1 MPAAPSDAAAGDA
14 PDASVLLYG
23 KPAPGVAT
31 LTLNR
36 PAALNAIN
44 LAMRDELW
52 GYLDAV
58 AVDPDVRVLL
68 FRGAGPRAFSAG
80 ADITEFGSAPSLLAA
95 RDARQQRDIWDRLER
110 LPVLTIAA
118 LHGFCF
124 GAGIELPLYCDLR
137 IAADDTRIALPEVT
151 LGYIPSAGGTQ
162 MLPRLMP
169 PGVARGFVLSG
180 DAIDAG
186 PRPGLGPGA
195 RRRPPR
201 RSRRARPASRDA
213 AGLARHR
220 HADRR
225 RARDP
230 ARPRP
235 GAARRHRRRRGD
247 GPRRL
252 TCSAQP
258 CGLGRLD
265 RGARSRYAGLR
276 APGMRR
282 GRLTGA
288 A

>member
-1 MPAAPSDAAAGDA
+1 MPAAPSDSAADDAPDA
-14 PDASVLLYG
+14 PDASVLLYA

-36 PAALNAIN
+36 PRALNAIN

-80 ADITEFGSAPSLLAA
+80 ADITEFGTAPSLLAA
-95 RDARQQRDIWDRLER
+95 RAARQQRDVWDRLER

-137 IAADDTRIALPEVT
+137 IAAEDTRIALPEVT

-180 DAIDAG
+180 DVIDAG
-186 PRPGLGPGA
+186 RALAWGLVHEVVPLA
-195 RRRPPR
+195 DLDAHAVH
-201 RSRRARPASRDA
+201 RATELASRDTA
-213 AGLARHR
+213 TLTV
-220 HADRR
+220 
-225 RARDP
+225 
-230 ARPRP
+230 
-235 GAARRHRRRRGD
+235 AARAIRRG
-247 GPRRL
+247 
-252 TCSAQP
+252 
-258 CGLGRLD
+258 LD
-265 RGARSRYAGLR
+265 LGLR
-276 APGMRR
+276 DAI
-282 GRLTGA
+282 A
-288 A
+288 ADAARALAG

>member
-1 MPAAPSDAAAGDA
+1 MPAAPSGDAAGDV
-14 PDASVLLYG
+14 PDASVLLYA

-80 ADITEFGSAPSLLAA
+80 ADITEFGTAPSLLAA
-95 RDARQQRDIWDRLER
+95 RAARHQRDIWDRLER

-169 PGVARGFVLSG
+169 PGVARGLVLSG
-180 DAIDAG
+180 DVIDAG
-186 PRPGLGPGA
+186 RALAWGLVHEVVPLA
-195 RRRPPR
+195 DLDAHAV
-201 RSRRARPASRDA
+201 RRATQLASRDTA
-213 AGLARHR
+213 TLTA
-220 HADRR
+220 
-225 RARDP
+225 
-230 ARPRP
+230 
-235 GAARRHRRRRGD
+235 AARAIRRG
-247 GPRRL
+247 
-252 TCSAQP
+252 
-258 CGLGRLD
+258 LD
-265 RGARSRYAGLR
+265 LGLR
-276 APGMRR
+276 DA
-282 GRLTGA
+282 LA
-288 A
+288 ADAAMALAG

>member
-1 MPAAPSDAAAGDA
+1 MPAAPSDSAADDAAGDA
-14 PDASVLLYG
+14 PDASVLLYA

-80 ADITEFGSAPSLLAA
+80 ADITEFGTAPSLLAA
-95 RDARQQRDIWDRLER
+95 RAARHQRDVWDRLER
-110 LPVLTIAA
+110 LPVLSIAA

-137 IAADDTRIALPEVT
+137 IAAGDTRIALPEVT

-169 PGVARGFVLSG
+169 PGVARGLVLSG
-180 DAIDAG
+180 DAIDADRALAWG
-186 PRPGLGPGA
+186 LVHDVVPRAELDA
-195 RRRPPR
+195 HAL
-201 RSRRARPASRDA
+201 RRATELASRDTA
-213 AGLARHR
+213 TLTA
-220 HADRR
+220 
-225 RARDP
+225 
-230 ARPRP
+230 
-235 GAARRHRRRRGD
+235 AARAIRRG
-247 GPRRL
+247 
-252 TCSAQP
+252 
-258 CGLGRLD
+258 LD
-265 RGARSRYAGLR
+265 LGLR
-276 APGMRR
+276 DAI
-282 GRLTGA
+282 A
-288 A
+288 ADAAMALAG

>member
-1 MPAAPSDAAAGDA
+1 MPAAPSDSAADDAPDA
-14 PDASVLLYG
+14 PDASVLLYA

-80 ADITEFGSAPSLLAA
+80 ADITEFGTAPSLLAA
-95 RDARQQRDIWDRLER
+95 RAARQQRDVWDRLER

-137 IAADDTRIALPEVT
+137 IAAEDTRIALPEVT

-180 DAIDAG
+180 DVIDAG
-186 PRPGLGPGA
+186 RALAWGLVHEVVPLA
-195 RRRPPR
+195 DLDAHAV
-201 RSRRARPASRDA
+201 RRATQLASRDTA
-213 AGLARHR
+213 TLTV
-220 HADRR
+220 
-225 RARDP
+225 
-230 ARPRP
+230 
-235 GAARRHRRRRGD
+235 AARAIRRG
-247 GPRRL
+247 
-252 TCSAQP
+252 
-258 CGLGRLD
+258 LD
-265 RGARSRYAGLR
+265 LGLR
-276 APGMRR
+276 DAI
-282 GRLTGA
+282 A
-288 A
+288 ADAARALAG

>member
-1 MPAAPSDAAAGDA
+1 MPAAPSGDAAGDV
-14 PDASVLLYG
+14 PDASVLLYA

-80 ADITEFGSAPSLLAA
+80 ADITEFGTAPSLLAA
-95 RDARQQRDIWDRLER
+95 RAARRQRDVWDRLER
-110 LPVLTIAA
+110 LPVLSIAA

-180 DAIDAG
+180 DAIDADRALAWG
-186 PRPGLGPGA
+186 LVHEVVPRADLDA
-195 RRRPPR
+195 HAL
-201 RSRRARPASRDA
+201 RRATQLASRDTA
-213 AGLARHR
+213 TLTA
-220 HADRR
+220 
-225 RARDP
+225 
-230 ARPRP
+230 
-235 GAARRHRRRRGD
+235 AARAIRRG
-247 GPRRL
+247 
-252 TCSAQP
+252 
-258 CGLGRLD
+258 LD
-265 RGARSRYAGLR
+265 LGLR
-276 APGMRR
+276 DAI
-282 GRLTGA
+282 A
-288 A
+288 ADAAMALAG

>member
-14 PDASVLLYG
+14 PDASVLLYA

-80 ADITEFGSAPSLLAA
+80 ADITEFGTAPSLLAA
-95 RDARQQRDIWDRLER
+95 RDARQQRDVWARLER
-110 LPVLTIAA
+110 LPVLSIAA

-169 PGVARGFVLSG
+169 PGVARGLVLSG

-186 PRPGLGPGA
+186 RALAWGLVHEVVPRAELDA
-195 RRRPPR
+195 HAL
-201 RSRRARPASRDA
+201 RRATQLASRDTA
-213 AGLARHR
+213 ALTA
-220 HADRR
+220 
-225 RARDP
+225 
-230 ARPRP
+230 
-235 GAARRHRRRRGD
+235 AARAIRRG
-247 GPRRL
+247 
-252 TCSAQP
+252 
-258 CGLGRLD
+258 LD
-265 RGARSRYAGLR
+265 LGLR
-276 APGMRR
+276 DAI
-282 GRLTGA
+282 A
-288 A
+288 ADAAMALAG